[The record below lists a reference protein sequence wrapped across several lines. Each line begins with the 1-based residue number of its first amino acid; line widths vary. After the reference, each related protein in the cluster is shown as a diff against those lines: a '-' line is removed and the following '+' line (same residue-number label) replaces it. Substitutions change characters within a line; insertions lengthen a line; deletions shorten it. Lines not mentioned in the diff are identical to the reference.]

1 MINGNLFLLLPPYI
15 DDIVFGTSILLLKR
29 RLYAL
34 HFSIFVIM
42 EYKVKDFTQLLEDL
56 APLGSQEDYDNSGL
70 IVGDPI
76 MKVTGVLLSLDCTED
91 VVDEAIEIGA
101 NLIISHHPIIFR
113 GLKKINGK
121 NYVER
126 TIIKAIK
133 NDIAIYAA
141 HTNLDNAKFGVN
153 YEIAQRLGIQD
164 PKILFPTL
172 NTLKKLVFFCP
183 EKDSNKV
190 TQAIFK
196 AGGGTIGEYE
206 DCSFETNGI
215 GGFTPGERA
224 NPSAGSIGNA
234 EKVNEKRI
242 EILIS
247 IHKEN
252 SIVEAMKLVHPYE
265 EAAYEIYPINNFNQ
279 DEGAGM
285 IGELE
290 NAIPIKAF
298 LTQLK
303 KSFNCGGIRHTEL
316 IKKEIKT
323 IAFCGGAGS
332 FLLNEAINQKAD
344 IYITGDFKYH
354 EFFDA
359 EDKIII
365 ADIGHFESEQYT
377 PYLILGELKKKISN
391 FAIHLSKVNTNP
403 INYF

>member
-1 MINGNLFLLLPPYI
+1 
-15 DDIVFGTSILLLKR
+15 
-29 RLYAL
+29 
-34 HFSIFVIM
+34 M
-42 EYKVKDFTQLLEDL
+42 EYKVKDFTQFLEDL
-56 APLGSQEDYDNSGL
+56 APLSSQEEYDNSGL
-70 IVGDPI
+70 IVGSPDL
-76 MKVTGVLLSLDCTED
+76 KVNGVLLSLDCTED
-91 VVDEAIEIGA
+91 VVDEAIKLGS
-101 NLIISHHPIIFR
+101 NLIISHHPIVFK

-141 HTNLDNAKFGVN
+141 HTNLDNFKYGVN
-153 YEIAQRLGIQD
+153 YEIAQRIGIQN
-164 PKILFPTL
+164 PRILIPTL

-183 EKDSNKV
+183 ENDAEKV
-190 TQAIFK
+190 SQAIFK
-196 AGGGTIGEYE
+196 AGGGNIGEYKN
-206 DCSFETNGI
+206 CSFEMDGS
-215 GGFTPGERA
+215 GRFTPGEKA
-224 NPSAGSIGNA
+224 NPSEGTIGKA

-242 EILIS
+242 EILIPV
-247 IHKEN
+247 HKERQ
-252 SIVEAMKLVHPYE
+252 IIQAMKSAHPYE
-265 EAAYEIYPINNFNQ
+265 EVAHEIYPITNFNQ

-290 NAIPIKAF
+290 SPMVTIDF
-298 LTQLK
+298 LKQLK
-303 KSFNCGGIRHTEL
+303 ERFNCGVIRHTKL
-316 IKKEIKT
+316 IKKEVKT

-332 FLLNEAINQKAD
+332 FLLNDAKCQKAD

-359 EDKIII
+359 EDQIII

-377 PYLILGELKKKISN
+377 PYLILGELKNIFIN